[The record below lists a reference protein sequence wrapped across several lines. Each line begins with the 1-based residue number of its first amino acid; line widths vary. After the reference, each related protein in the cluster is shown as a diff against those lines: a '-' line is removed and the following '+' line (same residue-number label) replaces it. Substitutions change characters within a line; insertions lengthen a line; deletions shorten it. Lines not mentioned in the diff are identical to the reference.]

1 MMRLSDETTEELIDL
16 LELIAAGSTAPT
28 LPSRANAILV
38 HVKLTGASKALRP
51 PTRRQAERMARNEAR
66 REAECPDGCGIDPE
80 TDDWSDAHYC
90 GTCGMNHAF
99 PGKH

>member
-51 PTRRQAERMARNEAR
+51 PTRRQAERIARNQQRRDFEAAHAEGWHTPPDGNP
-66 REAECPDGCGIDPE
+66 REGCPDC
-80 TDDWSDAHYC
+80 A
-90 GTCGMNHAF
+90 
-99 PGKH
+99 